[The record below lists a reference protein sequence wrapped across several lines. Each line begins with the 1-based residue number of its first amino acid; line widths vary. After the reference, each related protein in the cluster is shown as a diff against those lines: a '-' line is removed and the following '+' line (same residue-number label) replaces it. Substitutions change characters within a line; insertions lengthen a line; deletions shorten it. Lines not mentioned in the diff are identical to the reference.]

1 MRSVFFL
8 ETEAHTMPITDF
20 VTNDLP
26 TSVRSAIR
34 EALHADPVNMQQIS
48 GGKISHT
55 ARVEVNG
62 TPYAVKWKDNAPATF
77 FEAEARGLGLL
88 RTAGAFRVPD
98 VIAYGDAMPKSVG
111 YLIMEWIEPA
121 PGVDPSEFASD
132 YGRILAA
139 QHSIT
144 APTFGLDH
152 DNFNGDLRQQN
163 TQNTSWAAFFRD
175 QRIGVQMEIARE
187 KGYLTQQREYILR
200 NLMDMISD
208 ILSGATNPPSLLHGD
223 FWSGNFIVGHGGHL
237 AVVDPSAYYGDRE
250 IEIAYTEMFGGPP
263 AGFLEA
269 YRRAYPLSMG
279 YEYRRPVLQ
288 LYPMLVHMNHFGEDY
303 WSGVEAICRYYGA
316 I

>member
-1 MRSVFFL
+1 MTSS
-8 ETEAHTMPITDF
+8 DF

-26 TSVRSAIR
+26 QNVRNAIR
-34 EALHADPVNMQQIS
+34 DALHAEPLEMQPVS

-55 ARVEVNG
+55 VRVEVNG
-62 TPYAVKWKDNAPATF
+62 TPYAVKWKENTPPTF

-88 RTAGAFRVPD
+88 RSAKAFRVPD
-98 VIAYGDAMPKSVG
+98 VVGYGESAPDEEAAG

-139 QHSIT
+139 QHSVT
-144 APTFGLDH
+144 GKSFGLDH

-163 TQNTSWAAFFRD
+163 TPNTSWGVFFRD
-175 QRIGVQMEIARE
+175 QRIGVQMEIARD
-187 KGYLTQQREYILR
+187 KGLLTPEREIVLR
-200 NLMDMISD
+200 NMMSRTVA
-208 ILSGATNPPSLLHGD
+208 ILHGATNPPSLLHGD
-223 FWSGNFIVGHGGHL
+223 FWSGNFIVAHGGSL
-237 AVVDPSAYYGDRE
+237 AVVDPSVYYGDRE

-269 YRRAYPLSMG
+269 YRRAYPLASG
-279 YEYRRPVLQ
+279 YEYRRPLLQ
-288 LYPMLVHMNHFGEDY
+288 LYPMLVHMNHFGDDY

-316 I
+316 V